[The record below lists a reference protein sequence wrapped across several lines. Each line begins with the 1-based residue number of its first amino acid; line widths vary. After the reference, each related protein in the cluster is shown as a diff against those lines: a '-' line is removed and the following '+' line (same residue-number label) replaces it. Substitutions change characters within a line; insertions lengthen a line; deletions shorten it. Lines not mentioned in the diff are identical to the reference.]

1 MASNE
6 DDFMDG
12 HGSSIMGAKNGIN
25 NGNKSE
31 KDDSKTLNE
40 SGSTNATDTDTEMG
54 AGVDEDE
61 EDSKILLLPLDSL
74 FEENKTCQQTLIN
87 FGR

>member
-1 MASNE
+1 MTSNE
-6 DDFMDG
+6 DDFIDG
-12 HGSSIMGAKNGIN
+12 HGSSIMGVKDGIN

-31 KDDSKTLNE
+31 KDDSKSLNE
-40 SGSTNATDTDTEMG
+40 SGSTNATDTDMG
-54 AGVDEDE
+54 AGAEE